1 MGWIEESQFEQT
13 LVNLVNNAREAM
25 PDGGD
30 LLEVALSLT
39 ELDHH
44 SQRLDADGPYPV
56 LEVKDSGRGITAAVQ
71 TSVFDPFFST
81 EERQNNSG
89 LGLSSCYGIVAQ
101 CGGLIDIESQPG
113 TSTSVKVGRP
123 LVETRDNQPVLELV
137 TNTTFIIVVDDDPGI
152 VRVIKSALN

>member
-71 TSVFDPFFST
+71 TRVFDPFFYQRT
-81 EERQNNSG
+81 PEQQRFGAFLLLRNRR
-89 LGLSSCYGIVAQ
+89 LMWRL
-101 CGGLIDIESQPG
+101 D
-113 TSTSVKVGRP
+113 RH
-123 LVETRDNQPVLELV
+123 
-137 TNTTFIIVVDDDPGI
+137 
-152 VRVIKSALN
+152 

>member
-71 TSVFDPFFST
+71 ARVFDPFFLPKNART
-81 EERQNNSG
+81 TAVWG
-89 LGLSSCYGIVAQ
+89 F
-101 CGGLIDIESQPG
+101 
-113 TSTSVKVGRP
+113 P
-123 LVETRDNQPVLELV
+123 LVTESSPNV
-137 TNTTFIIVVDDDPGI
+137 
-152 VRVIKSALN
+152 AA